1 MTLTKYCFDIQIVGQ
16 QCDANFSLNKPLV
29 NLAEIDS
36 DSIKIDIRYFGP
48 ENFVG
53 TRDSTAYQW
62 LVTTS
67 FWNIFLWIDHA
78 DYKGPW
84 IPGWKPVDG
93 YKANKCLLTHQAKGR
108 KMWTFKDHVRHNLWP
123 LLQAIEALMKV
134 QEKLMKFGLG

>member
-16 QCDANFSLNKPLV
+16 QCDAIFSLNKPLV

-67 FWNIFLWIDHA
+67 FEIFSCESIMLTTKARESPVENQLMAI
-78 DYKGPW
+78 KLTNVFSL
-84 IPGWKPVDG
+84 IKPRVV
-93 YKANKCLLTHQAKGR
+93 KCGR
-108 KMWTFKDHVRHNLWP
+108 SRTMSVITYDPCFKRSKHS
-123 LLQAIEALMKV
+123 
-134 QEKLMKFGLG
+134 